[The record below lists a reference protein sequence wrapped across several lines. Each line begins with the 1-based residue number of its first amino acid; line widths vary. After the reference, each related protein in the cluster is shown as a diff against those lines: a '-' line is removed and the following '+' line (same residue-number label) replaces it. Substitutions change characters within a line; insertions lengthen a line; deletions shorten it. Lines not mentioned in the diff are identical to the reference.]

1 MFANNNLYKI
11 SFFLFR
17 MEKDIGKISKNDTT
31 DIIVRVDDFGGN
43 TGLTIREFVTSDRY
57 TGFTKSGVRILAKD
71 FQKFKEMI
79 DSISEGDMN
88 ASGSE
93 EAKKS
98 DYASRDAEKKTPATK
113 KKISEELPDY

>member
-1 MFANNNLYKI
+1 
-11 SFFLFR
+11 

-57 TGFTKSGVRILAKD
+57 TGFTKSGVRILARD

-79 DSISEGDMN
+79 DSIPESDMN

-93 EAKKS
+93 GSPKKS
-98 DYASRDAEKKTPATK
+98 DYSSRDAERKTPAAK
-113 KKISEELPDY
+113 KKVSEELPDY